1 MYATISDLLLDL
13 FGIYIPLPVQTFGFF
28 LGLSFL
34 GAYWAT
40 QSELKRKE
48 NIGVISSSIKKIK
61 LNEPISA
68 IDFITTTIISAFVGF
83 KFLEMILD
91 YDALVQNPQ
100 LFLLSAKGSWF
111 GALVG
116 GAYGYY
122 TKYKEAE
129 KIRGKE
135 IEERNITFH
144 PYQHMGNILA
154 IAGIVGIIGA
164 KIFHNLE
171 NIDEFALDP
180 WGSLIS
186 FSGLTFYGGLI
197 MAAIAVL
204 VYTSKN
210 NIPPLHMI
218 DAAAPGLMLAYGVG
232 RLGCHLSGD
241 GDWGIDNLSAKPNWM
256 SSLPDWLWSYKYPH
270 NVLNEGIPIQ
280 NCIGNHCSELPNFVY
295 PTPLY
300 EAIICILLFV
310 VLWQMR
316 KQFRSPGLLFGVYLI
331 LNGTERFMI
340 EKIRINTT
348 YNIFNHAITQAELIS
363 SALILLGLL
372 LVYVSKSGKL
382 QKT

>member
-13 FGIYIPLPVQTFGFF
+13 FGINLPLPIQTFGFF
-28 LGLSFL
+28 LGISFL
-34 GAYWAT
+34 GAFLAT
-40 QSELKRKE
+40 QSELKLKE
-48 NIGVISSSIKKIK
+48 ANGLINATNKKIK
-61 LNEPISA
+61 FNEPISSV
-68 IDFITTTIISAFVGF
+68 DYITTTVISAFVGF
-83 KFLEMILD
+83 KFFEMVLD

-111 GALVG
+111 GALAG

-122 TKYKEAE
+122 TKYKEAK
-129 KIRGKE
+129 KIKGKE
-135 IEERNITFH
+135 IEEKSITFH
-144 PYQHMGNILA
+144 PYQHMGNIIA
-154 IAGIVGIIGA
+154 IAGLVGILGA

-171 NIDEFALDP
+171 NLDEFALDP

-204 VYTSKN
+204 VYTNKN
-210 NIPPLHMI
+210 NIPTTHMI

-241 GDWGIDNLSAKPNWM
+241 GDWGIDNLSPKPNWM
-256 SSLPDWLWSYKYPH
+256 SSLPDWLWAYKYPH
-270 NVLNEGIPIQ
+270 NVLNEGISIP
-280 NCIGNHCSELPNFVY
+280 NCMGNHCSELPNPVF
-295 PTPLY
+295 PTPFY
-300 EAIICILLFV
+300 EAIVCIFLFFI
-310 VLWQMR
+310 LWQLR
-316 KQFRSPGLLFGVYLI
+316 KQFTSPGLLFGVYLI
-331 LNGTERFMI
+331 LNGTERFII

-363 SALILLGLL
+363 SALILLGVV
-372 LVYVSKSGKL
+372 LVYLSKSGKL

>member
-13 FGIYIPLPVQTFGFF
+13 FGINIPLPIQTFGFF
-28 LGLSFL
+28 LGLSFF
-34 GAYWAT
+34 GAFWAT

-48 NIGVISSSIKKIK
+48 SNGLLNTSIRKIK
-61 LNEPISA
+61 LNEPISNV
-68 IDFITTTIISAFVGF
+68 DYITTSIISAFIGF
-83 KFLEMILD
+83 KFFEMVLD

-122 TKYKEAE
+122 SKYKEAE
-129 KIRGKE
+129 KIKGKVV
-135 IEERNITFH
+135 EEKSIVFH

-171 NIDEFALDP
+171 NLDEFARDP

-204 VYTSKN
+204 IYTSKN

-218 DAAAPGLMLAYGVG
+218 DAAAPGLMLAYGIG

-241 GDWGIDNLSAKPNWM
+241 GDWGIDNLSPKPNWM
-256 SSLPDWLWSYKYPH
+256 NSLPDWIWSYKYPH
-270 NVLNEGIPIQ
+270 NVLNEGISIQ
-280 NCIGNHCSELPNFVY
+280 NCLGNHCSELPNPVF
-295 PTPLY
+295 PTPFY
-300 EAIICILLFV
+300 EAIVCIFLFIA
-310 VLWQMR
+310 LWQLR
-316 KQFRSPGLLFGVYLI
+316 KQLTSPGLLFGVYLI
-331 LNGTERFMI
+331 LNGTERFII

-363 SALILLGLL
+363 SALVLLGLA
-372 LVYVSKSGKL
+372 LVYLSKTGKL
-382 QKT
+382 QKS

>member
-34 GAYWAT
+34 GAFWAT

-68 IDFITTTIISAFVGF
+68 VDFITTTIISAFVGF

-129 KIRGKE
+129 KIKGKE

-300 EAIICILLFV
+300 EAIICIFLFV

>member
-13 FGIYIPLPVQTFGFF
+13 FGINIPLPIQTFGFF

-34 GAYWAT
+34 GAFWAT

-48 NIGVISSSIKKIK
+48 AKGLISASNKRIK
-61 LNEPISA
+61 LNEPISS
-68 IDFITTTIISAFVGF
+68 IDYITTSVISAFVGF
-83 KFLEMILD
+83 KFFEMILD
-91 YDALVQNPQ
+91 YDALVLNPQ

-111 GALVG
+111 GAFLG

-129 KIRGKE
+129 KTKGKE
-135 IEERNITFH
+135 IEEKNIAFH

-171 NIDEFALDP
+171 NLDEFALDP

-197 MAAIAVL
+197 LAAIAVL

-241 GDWGIDNLSAKPNWM
+241 GDWGIDNLSGKPNWM

-280 NCIGNHCSELPNFVY
+280 NCLGNHCSELPNFVY

-316 KQFRSPGLLFGVYLI
+316 KQFSSPGLLFGVYLI

-363 SALILLGLL
+363 SALILLGLIL
-372 LVYVSKSGKL
+372 IYVSKSGKL
-382 QKT
+382 QKK

>member
-13 FGIYIPLPVQTFGFF
+13 FGINIPLPIQTFGFF
-28 LGLSFL
+28 LGLSFF
-34 GAYWAT
+34 GAFWAT

-48 NIGVISSSIKKIK
+48 NSGIINSSFKKVK
-61 LNEPISA
+61 LNEPISNV
-68 IDFITTTIISAFVGF
+68 DYLTTTIISSFVGF
-83 KFLEMILD
+83 KFFEMVLD

-122 TKYKEAE
+122 TKFKEAE
-129 KIRGKE
+129 KMKGKE
-135 IEERNITFH
+135 IEEKSIVFH

-154 IAGIVGIIGA
+154 IAGLVGIIGA

-171 NIDEFALDP
+171 NLDEFSRDP

-204 VYTSKN
+204 LYTSKN

-218 DAAAPGLMLAYGVG
+218 DAASPGLMLAYGIG

-241 GDWGIDNLSAKPNWM
+241 GDWGIDNLSPKPNWM
-256 SSLPDWLWSYKYPH
+256 SGLPDWIWSYKYPN
-270 NVLNEGIPIQ
+270 NVLNEGIQIE
-280 NCIGNHCSELPNFVY
+280 NCIGNHCAQLPNPVF
-295 PTPLY
+295 PTPFY
-300 EAIICILLFV
+300 EAMICLLLFV
-310 VLWQMR
+310 FLWQIR
-316 KQFRSPGLLFGVYLI
+316 KKINAPGLLFGIYLI
-331 LNGTERFMI
+331 LNGTERFLI

-363 SALILLGLL
+363 SALILLGLV
-372 LVYVSKSGKL
+372 LVFMSKSGKL
-382 QKT
+382 KHS

>member
-34 GAYWAT
+34 GAFWAT

-48 NIGVISSSIKKIK
+48 NIGVISSSIKKIR

-316 KQFRSPGLLFGVYLI
+316 KQFSSPGLLFGVYLI

-363 SALILLGLL
+363 SALILLGFILI
-372 LVYVSKSGKL
+372 YVSKLGKS
-382 QKT
+382 QKI

>member
-13 FGIYIPLPVQTFGFF
+13 FGINIPLPIQTFGFF
-28 LGLSFL
+28 LGLSFF
-34 GAYWAT
+34 GAFWAT

-48 NIGVISSSIKKIK
+48 SNGLLSTSIRKIK
-61 LNEPISA
+61 LNEPISNV
-68 IDFITTTIISAFVGF
+68 DYITTSIISAFVGF
-83 KFLEMILD
+83 KFFEMVLD

-122 TKYKEAE
+122 SKYKEAE
-129 KIRGKE
+129 KIKGKV
-135 IEERNITFH
+135 IEEKSIVFH

-171 NIDEFALDP
+171 NLDEFARDP

-204 VYTSKN
+204 IYTSKN

-218 DAAAPGLMLAYGVG
+218 DAAAPGLMLAYGIG

-241 GDWGIDNLSAKPNWM
+241 GDWGIDNLSPKPNWM
-256 SSLPDWLWSYKYPH
+256 NSLPDWIWSYKYPH
-270 NVLNEGIPIQ
+270 NVLNEGISIQ
-280 NCIGNHCSELPNFVY
+280 NCLGNHCSELPNPVF
-295 PTPLY
+295 PTPFY
-300 EAIICILLFV
+300 EAIVCIFLFIA
-310 VLWQMR
+310 LWQLR
-316 KQFRSPGLLFGVYLI
+316 KQLTSPGLLFGVYLI
-331 LNGTERFMI
+331 LNGTERFII

-363 SALILLGLL
+363 SALVLLGLA
-372 LVYVSKSGKL
+372 LVYLSKTGKL
-382 QKT
+382 QKS

>member
-363 SALILLGLL
+363 SALILLGFILI
-372 LVYVSKSGKL
+372 YVSKLGKS
-382 QKT
+382 QKI